1 MNLHGV
7 CHQGDLRSPVPTD
20 TFHRTRNTLGGYMKS
35 VTLHIDGMSCGHCL
49 NAVNQA
55 LAGVDGATIRSVRI
69 GRAEVDLADP
79 GPGSDA
85 LVTAV
90 EEAGYTVRHVDGVS

>member
-1 MNLHGV
+1 
-7 CHQGDLRSPVPTD
+7 
-20 TFHRTRNTLGGYMKS
+20 MKG

-55 LAGVDGATIRSVRI
+55 LAGVPGATIRTVRI
-69 GRAEVDLADP
+69 GRAEVDLADD

-85 LVTAV
+85 LVTAI
-90 EEAGYTVRHVDGVS
+90 EEAGYAVRHVEVAG